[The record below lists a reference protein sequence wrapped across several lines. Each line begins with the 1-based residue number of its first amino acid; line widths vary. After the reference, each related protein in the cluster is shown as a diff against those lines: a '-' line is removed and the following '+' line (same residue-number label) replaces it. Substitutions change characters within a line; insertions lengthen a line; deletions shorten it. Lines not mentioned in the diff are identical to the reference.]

1 MTRVFD
7 NVRVLR
13 QRQRSHTMN
22 HPSKYFLFDWA
33 SDQLVDR
40 LSIIKRNFETCIQL
54 GFRGKDVPPSNSFFI
69 RTSDFI
75 APSKHN
81 SIVCDCEFLPF
92 ARNSID
98 LITSSLDLHMVDDLP
113 GCLLQIRQSLKPDGL
128 FLAAILG
135 GETLFELRDCLTQ
148 AELEISGGVTP
159 RVSPFADKQQMGAL
173 LQRAGFS
180 LPVVDS
186 NIITVTYESLFTL
199 MQDLR
204 RMGEGN
210 AILNRTK
217 KFTSKSLF
225 LRAAALYAQK
235 YADPDG
241 RIRASFEVIFL
252 TGWAPHN
259 SQQKPLKPGSAQT
272 RLADHLG
279 TQEIGSGEK
288 TH

>member
-7 NVRVLR
+7 KVRIVR
-13 QRQRSHTMN
+13 QRQRSHAAK
-22 HPSKYFLFDWA
+22 HPSKYFLFDWSA
-33 SDQLVDR
+33 DQLLDR
-40 LSIIKRNFETCIQL
+40 LSIVKRDFNTCLQL
-54 GFRGKDVPPSNSFFI
+54 GGRGKDVRPAHSLFI
-69 RTSDFI
+69 RSSDF
-75 APSKHN
+75 KLDTKDN
-81 SIVCDCEFLPF
+81 LVVCDCEFLPF
-92 ARNSID
+92 AKNSID

-113 GCLLQIRQSLKPDGL
+113 GCLLQIRQALRPDGL
-128 FLAAILG
+128 FLAAMLG
-135 GETLFELRDCLTQ
+135 GETLYELRDCLSQ
-148 AELEISGGVTP
+148 AELEISCGVTP

-186 NIITVTYESLFTL
+186 DILTVTYESLFHL
-199 MQDLR
+199 MHDLR

-217 KFTSKSLF
+217 KFTPQSVF

-241 RIRASFEVIFL
+241 RIRVSFEIIFL
-252 TGWAPHN
+252 TGWAPHD
-259 SQQKPLKPGSAQT
+259 SQQKPLRPGSAQT

-279 TQEIGSGEK
+279 ATEIPTGEK
-288 TH
+288 PH